1 MKWKSHQAVT
11 AATVYAATGDVLA
24 AILAMQGSIW
34 PDAVEMKLPF
44 LRHRALSHWWPVYV
58 LPMTLCYFLVL
69 SKLGFFPDPWMATKF
84 ILSGGFSFP
93 LVLGE
98 LFLVAPRGAPPY
110 PGGCPLRVYPDHA
123 AGSALEVLPSLLR
136 RFAKG
141 NYLRHGLR
149 RPGPYRG
156 PFRSSLMSG
165 TP

>member
-24 AILAMQGSIW
+24 AVLSMQGSVW
-34 PDAVEMKLPF
+34 PDAIEMVFPF

-69 SKLGFFPDPWMATKF
+69 SKLGFFPDPFPAAKF

-98 LFLVAPRGAPPY
+98 LFFW
-110 PGGCPLRVYPDHA
+110 
-123 AGSALEVLPSLLR
+123 SLLGALLHIPEDTLCGYIPITR
-136 RFAKG
+136 PDQRWKCCHLFYVGSPKETTFVMAYVVLVLTGGLFAH
-141 NYLRHGLR
+141 L
-149 RPGPYRG
+149 
-156 PFRSSLMSG
+156 
-165 TP
+165 

>member
-98 LFLVAPRGAPPY
+98 LFFWSLLGALLHIPE
-110 PGGCPLRVYPDHA
+110 VYPDHA